1 MLLTL
6 ISGFK
11 PVYKSFEKIVLAL
24 LCNAGSGRFRL
35 RWRRSIVPVFF
46 SLFIYLVI
54 SGYFLCN
61 FEVCRVYY
69 SN

>member
-1 MLLTL
+1 MLEVGDLVSDGDTVL
-6 ISGFK
+6 FQF
-11 PVYKSFEKIVLAL
+11 PLVVYL
-24 LCNAGSGRFRL
+24 
-35 RWRRSIVPVFF
+35 F
-46 SLFIYLVI
+46 SY